1 MSVTA
6 LQTRRDAPSYPA
18 CLMVIETEA
27 TLLGGL
33 MMDNTWIDRVADRL
47 TAEDFFEPLH
57 GRIYTAMLECSAA
70 GRPANPVILR
80 PLFVDDPAMQDLGG
94 PAYLA
99 RLTTSPAA
107 LLGLSAFADQIADT
121 ARRRRVYDALQAS
134 LADLARAEN
143 LTQPVETVIEGVDN
157 ALSGVLTVTSKA
169 PQSRS
174 LAKAVDSTL
183 RKIDDEASGKSVPG
197 IRLADFEDFN
207 RLTGNMRRGE
217 EMILAGRP
225 GMGKTAV
232 ALRIALCSA
241 AAGNGTAFFSLE
253 MMADELTRRA
263 LADLVFEWGQNPT
276 YEQIREA
283 KLNPYER
290 QRLQEARDRIADWP
304 LEILDPPSLKIGR
317 LVREI
322 RRVQRKFA
330 AKGQTLDVVIL
341 DYLGLIKPDRESG
354 SRYNDVALISRTL
367 KEISKACNIALVVL
381 AQLNRKVEERE
392 DKRPHL
398 HDLRDAGD
406 IEQDADTVMF
416 VYRDEYYLTK
426 SEPPPGDK
434 RRADWEVSLQAA
446 RDRLELIVAK
456 RRGGREGRRTCH
468 FFGAHQAV
476 RDGNYFQD
484 MGR

>member
-1 MSVTA
+1 MAVTA
-6 LQTRRDAPSYPA
+6 LQQRQPAPAYPA
-18 CLMVIETEA
+18 CLVVVETEA

-33 MMDNTWIDRVADRL
+33 MMDNGWIDRVADRL
-47 TAEDFFEPLH
+47 RAEDFFEPLH
-57 GRIYTAMLECSAA
+57 GRIYSAMLECAST

-94 PAYLA
+94 PGYLA
-99 RLTTSPAA
+99 QLTGSPAA

-134 LADLARAEN
+134 LADLAVPDN
-143 LTQPVETVIEGVDN
+143 LNQPVESVVEGVDN
-157 ALSGVLTVTSKA
+157 ALSGVLTASSKN

-174 LAKAVDSTL
+174 LVKAIDTSL
-183 RKIDDEASGKSVPG
+183 RLIDDEASGVAVPG
-197 IRLADFEDFN
+197 VRLEDFEDFN
-207 RLTGNMRRGE
+207 RLTGNLRRGE
-217 EMILAGRP
+217 VLILAGRP

-232 ALRIALCSA
+232 ALRAALCSA
-241 AAGNGTAFFSLE
+241 AAGNGTAYLSLE
-253 MMADELTRRA
+253 MVADELTRRA

-283 KLNPYER
+283 KLNPFER
-290 QRLQEARDRIADWP
+290 QKLQEARDRIADWP

-317 LVREI
+317 LIREI

-330 AKGQTLDVVIL
+330 AKGKKLDVVVL
-341 DYLGLIKPDRESG
+341 DYLGLIKPDRDSG

-367 KEISKACNIALVVL
+367 KEIAKACNVALVVL

-416 VYRDEYYLTK
+416 VYRDEYYLTQ
-426 SEPPPGDK
+426 SEPPVGDK

-446 RDRLELIVAK
+446 RDRLELITAK
-456 RRGGREGRRTCH
+456 RRGGKIGRRTCY